1 MSTAIFPDVPP
12 GPRPLS
18 APQAD
23 EPARFT
29 ARTVEGLE
37 WVLARELEAIG
48 ARDLRI
54 GRRTIEFSAEPGSE
68 RETLYRAVLES
79 RVAIRVLEPLGRFRV
94 DSPETLYRAMQEI
107 DWTEQL
113 RVSDTLRVD
122 AAIHDTFLTHSL
134 YAAQIIK
141 DAVVDQL
148 RTPSGRRP
156 SVQLRGATLRLA
168 LHLVGDVATI
178 FRDAA
183 GRSLHQRGW
192 RMGEVEAPLSEVLAA
207 GMLAIAGWWR
217 PGATGDATTGEP
229 ILDPMCGS
237 GTLVI
242 EAATIAAGMAPG
254 LWRARRTA
262 HGFFRFRDCDKL
274 LAERLVAD
282 LEARV
287 CQPAGQCAASDL
299 DPRAVEAAQACAAAA
314 GVAGSIAIEQ
324 RHFEDVRPA
333 AAAGLVLTN
342 PPYGERLPLPRAGAL
357 FRRLGDWLVARCG
370 GWRAAILAADT
381 PAATH
386 LGLRPVYRIPLM
398 NGPIPCRLLE
408 LTLRERATPSSPSR
422 PSLKAENRTEL
433 PPSAPAASASAS
445 ASAPAPAPAS
455 ASASASAP
463 PVSAET
469 VTDASRDRAELDEPW
484 RFRPEEERSSKGPD
498 GERSRRGD
506 SDRPG
511 AVVAPGVALSESTT
525 TPLAGVAL
533 SESTTTPLTGVAL
546 SESTTT
552 PLTGAAISESTTTP
566 LAGVAP
572 SRPRT
577 RAVADQ
583 IGDFRRRLAKRYKH
597 LAKWARRQGIEA
609 FRIYD
614 RDIPEI
620 PLAIDWYA
628 GWLHASEYDRPHE
641 RTDIEHDV
649 WLDRM
654 IEAAADELGV
664 PPNQTFLKVRRR
676 QRGGGQYEKLDA
688 RKTLLTV
695 KEGGLEFEVNLSD
708 YLDTGLFLDH
718 RQTRALVRDEAA
730 GKRFLNLFCY
740 TGSFSVYAAAGG
752 AVETTSVDLSNTYL
766 DWTRTNLSRNAFKD
780 AGRHRTVRDEAR
792 GFLEHRGRRGEP
804 PFDLVVVDPPTF
816 SRSARSETPW
826 DVERDHAELLELVA
840 RNLVPGGVV
849 YFSTNFRRFHLD
861 VERLAALYEIRE
873 ITNRT
878 IPEDFRNARIHR
890 GWRLVAKGRV

>member
-1 MSTAIFPDVPP
+1 MSTAIFPNVPP
-12 GPRPLS
+12 GPRPLP

-29 ARTVEGLE
+29 ARTLEGLE

-94 DSPETLYRAMQEI
+94 DSPDTLYRAMQEI

-262 HGFFRFRDCDKL
+262 HGFFRFRDCDKPL
-274 LAERLVAD
+274 VGRLMAD

-324 RHFEDVRPA
+324 RHFEEVRPA

-342 PPYGERLPLPRAGAL
+342 PPYGERLPLPRASAL

-408 LTLRERATPSSPSR
+408 LTLRERATPSPPSR
-422 PSLKAENRTEL
+422 PSLETENQTQL
-433 PPSAPAASASAS
+433 PPSAPAPTPAPAPS
-445 ASAPAPAPAS
+445 ASAPSETAPS
-455 ASASASAP
+455 
-463 PVSAET
+463 VSSET

-484 RFRPEEERSSKGPD
+484 RFRPEEEGSSKRPD

-511 AVVAPGVALSESTT
+511 AVVAPGVALSESSTK
-525 TPLAGVAL
+525 PLAGVAL
-533 SESTTTPLTGVAL
+533 SESNTTPLTDAAL
-546 SESTTT
+546 
-552 PLTGAAISESTTTP
+552 ADSTTTP
-566 LAGVAP
+566 LADAALASSSDAPTVPDAAP

-641 RTDIEHDV
+641 RTEIEHDV

-676 QRGGGQYEKLDA
+676 QRGGGQYQKLDA

>member
-1 MSTAIFPDVPP
+1 
-12 GPRPLS
+12 
-18 APQAD
+18 
-23 EPARFT
+23 
-29 ARTVEGLE
+29 
-37 WVLARELEAIG
+37 
-48 ARDLRI
+48 
-54 GRRTIEFSAEPGSE
+54 
-68 RETLYRAVLES
+68 
-79 RVAIRVLEPLGRFRV
+79 
-94 DSPETLYRAMQEI
+94 
-107 DWTEQL
+107 
-113 RVSDTLRVD
+113 
-122 AAIHDTFLTHSL
+122 
-134 YAAQIIK
+134 
-141 DAVVDQL
+141 
-148 RTPSGRRP
+148 
-156 SVQLRGATLRLA
+156 
-168 LHLVGDVATI
+168 
-178 FRDAA
+178 
-183 GRSLHQRGW
+183 
-192 RMGEVEAPLSEVLAA
+192 
-207 GMLAIAGWWR
+207 
-217 PGATGDATTGEP
+217 
-229 ILDPMCGS
+229 
-237 GTLVI
+237 
-242 EAATIAAGMAPG
+242 
-254 LWRARRTA
+254 
-262 HGFFRFRDCDKL
+262 
-274 LAERLVAD
+274 
-282 LEARV
+282 
-287 CQPAGQCAASDL
+287 
-299 DPRAVEAAQACAAAA
+299 
-314 GVAGSIAIEQ
+314 
-324 RHFEDVRPA
+324 
-333 AAAGLVLTN
+333 
-342 PPYGERLPLPRAGAL
+342 
-357 FRRLGDWLVARCG
+357 
-370 GWRAAILAADT
+370 
-381 PAATH
+381 
-386 LGLRPVYRIPLM
+386 M

-408 LTLRERATPSSPSR
+408 LTLRERATPSPPSR
-422 PSLKAENRTEL
+422 PSLKAENQTQL
-433 PPSAPAASASAS
+433 PP
-445 ASAPAPAPAS
+445 SAPAPAPAPS
-455 ASASASAP
+455 ASAPSETAP

-525 TPLAGVAL
+525 TPL
-533 SESTTTPLTGVAL
+533 TGVAL
-546 SESTTT
+546 
-552 PLTGAAISESTTTP
+552 ADSTTTP
-566 LAGVAP
+566 LADAALASSGEAPTVPGAAP

-641 RTDIEHDV
+641 RTEIEHDV

-676 QRGGGQYEKLDA
+676 QRGGGQYQKLDA

>member
-262 HGFFRFRDCDKL
+262 HGFFRFRDYDKL

-422 PSLKAENRTEL
+422 PSLKAENQTQL
-433 PPSAPAASASAS
+433 PP
-445 ASAPAPAPAS
+445 SAPAPAPAPS
-455 ASASASAP
+455 ASAPSETAP

-511 AVVAPGVALSESTT
+511 AVVAPGV
-525 TPLAGVAL
+525 PL

-546 SESTTT
+546 
-552 PLTGAAISESTTTP
+552 ADSTTTP
-566 LAGVAP
+566 LADAALASSSEAPTVPGVAP

-641 RTDIEHDV
+641 RTEIEHDV

>member
-54 GRRTIEFSAEPGSE
+54 SRRTIEFSAEPGSE

-287 CQPAGQCAASDL
+287 CQPTGQCAASDL
-299 DPRAVEAAQACAAAA
+299 DPRAVEAAQACAVAA

-408 LTLRERATPSSPSR
+408 LTLRERATPSPPSR
-422 PSLKAENRTEL
+422 PSLEAENRTEL
-433 PPSAPAASASAS
+433 PPSASAPAAASA
-445 ASAPAPAPAS
+445 PPV
-455 ASASASAP
+455 SAP

-511 AVVAPGVALSESTT
+511 AVVAPDVALSESNTK
-525 TPLAGVAL
+525 PLADVAL

-546 SESTTT
+546 
-552 PLTGAAISESTTTP
+552 ADSTTTP
-566 LAGVAP
+566 LADAALASSSEAPTVPDAAP

-609 FRIYD
+609 FRMYD

-641 RTDIEHDV
+641 RTEIEHDV

>member
-1 MSTAIFPDVPP
+1 V
-12 GPRPLS
+12 
-18 APQAD
+18 
-23 EPARFT
+23 
-29 ARTVEGLE
+29 
-37 WVLARELEAIG
+37 
-48 ARDLRI
+48 
-54 GRRTIEFSAEPGSE
+54 
-68 RETLYRAVLES
+68 
-79 RVAIRVLEPLGRFRV
+79 
-94 DSPETLYRAMQEI
+94 
-107 DWTEQL
+107 
-113 RVSDTLRVD
+113 
-122 AAIHDTFLTHSL
+122 
-134 YAAQIIK
+134 
-141 DAVVDQL
+141 
-148 RTPSGRRP
+148 
-156 SVQLRGATLRLA
+156 
-168 LHLVGDVATI
+168 
-178 FRDAA
+178 
-183 GRSLHQRGW
+183 
-192 RMGEVEAPLSEVLAA
+192 
-207 GMLAIAGWWR
+207 
-217 PGATGDATTGEP
+217 
-229 ILDPMCGS
+229 
-237 GTLVI
+237 
-242 EAATIAAGMAPG
+242 
-254 LWRARRTA
+254 
-262 HGFFRFRDCDKL
+262 
-274 LAERLVAD
+274 
-282 LEARV
+282 
-287 CQPAGQCAASDL
+287 
-299 DPRAVEAAQACAAAA
+299 
-314 GVAGSIAIEQ
+314 
-324 RHFEDVRPA
+324 
-333 AAAGLVLTN
+333 
-342 PPYGERLPLPRAGAL
+342 
-357 FRRLGDWLVARCG
+357 
-370 GWRAAILAADT
+370 
-381 PAATH
+381 
-386 LGLRPVYRIPLM
+386 
-398 NGPIPCRLLE
+398 
-408 LTLRERATPSSPSR
+408 
-422 PSLKAENRTEL
+422 
-433 PPSAPAASASAS
+433 
-445 ASAPAPAPAS
+445 
-455 ASASASAP
+455 
-463 PVSAET
+463 ET

-511 AVVAPGVALSESTT
+511 AVVAPGVALSDSNTTPLADVALSESNT
-525 TPLAGVAL
+525 TPLAGIALPESSTAPLTDVAL
-533 SESTTTPLTGVAL
+533 SEPTTTPV
-546 SESTTT
+546 
-552 PLTGAAISESTTTP
+552 P
-566 LAGVAP
+566 GVAP

-609 FRIYD
+609 FRMYD

-641 RTDIEHDV
+641 RTEIEHDV

-730 GKRFLNLFCY
+730 GKQFLNLFCY

-873 ITNRT
+873 ITKRT